1 MADLER
7 TLEVF
12 AKLTL
17 QNFTND
23 WVKSI
28 WDNDFTEIDP
38 LDLAVEGELED
49 NGYHTV
55 TFRILQTVFE
65 DWKSNKEGKD
75 GEGFWSVL
83 VENDISHKSLI
94 ALFAYL
100 MEIGNKKTSGST
112 KKEAGIL
119 SASCYI
125 KMLSIPG
132 SIAFKV
138 FHPVLYEKAV
148 DIIKTI
154 NTLGAG
160 SKRKRSV
167 SPAPS
172 QKGKRG
178 RGNKTRNQDPTLNLQ
193 DFGSD
198 DDESIEELAPQEI
211 SGFRKLLEALLK
223 DLISL
228 LETTSLRQSESSAYH
243 TVQILAT
250 LTRQDT
256 DTYDGKFD
264 QGTIQRLSLPGL
276 AYRGLSLL
284 CKPLHG
290 HVGSLVN
297 ATCKYLLPNLLM
309 LIGDNKVA
317 AASVPKHI
325 QVTKDHAM
333 YFISSLLKTEER
345 SVNTVKT
352 LLQHMCTKVP
362 DKAEYRGKVA
372 QSVVTIL
379 QELPNTAY
387 GHMVEWFYKL
397 SKHSKINNRA
407 FAMEVVLSL
416 LSTPERQPDEHRTPE
431 TAVFIKHTSL
441 LGILLARCSDAAPT
455 VRTRAISSFST
466 CFLSKDRVIK
476 ETLQDIVTPRSR
488 LREHAPPHLIPTP
501 AMDVRTQSA
510 TDDNNTTNNAEK
522 TAENIQG
529 PAVEDQTPMN
539 ANQPP
544 GPGKTPFHGVY
555 LTPFNPN
562 MPDDDGVT
570 SMFRRRAKD
579 PKVNVRKA
587 ALHALENIIRFQC
600 PDYSRQD
607 LDVLVERCRD
617 PALSVRKQSMQ
628 SLTDLLLDFPTEKP
642 LQKSWLEGVMPL
654 VIDRE
659 TTLQEKC
666 MDQLEEIILHNI
678 VPLKRMTNESH
689 RLAWD
694 VLNIM
699 TRSESVDLRKYLQK
713 ACRHWSRQ
721 GKIKATLISNL
732 QTHVNTD
739 NNEVA
744 WMLLAELAPAVP
756 KMCHG
761 FVIEYWEQQAHTS
774 DETDYSTLQRVLS
787 VMACSAKFFPEDK
800 RDRLI
805 DYLRNRLLQFNSPP
819 ELISITIET
828 LSKLCE
834 SKAEA
839 TNKRS
844 EKDAWCVD
852 LLKAC
857 DTYLSHVI
865 LEEYVDPINEDMVV
879 RHLFTLGEIAQICPA
894 KTPKRIFLIVQS
906 MIAAPCISAPA
917 SHGSVNISSGSTE
930 SSENSEKTTRASS
943 RASTRTS
950 TGSVGSTED
959 HTDLTQ
965 KTQLRFSQQTQGF
978 SQIQLTQA
986 FSQFQGS
993 KMSNR
998 IRAFAFIALGKLCL
1012 QNPDLAKKCVAAL
1025 ARELET
1031 CKDPTI
1037 RNNVVIIMCDLCVRY
1052 TTTADRYVS
1061 NIAACLKDESPLV
1074 RKQTLTLF
1082 TRLLQE
1088 DFLKWKGVLFFRFIM
1103 TLLDSNKEIA
1113 DFAEFCLVHL
1123 LMQRHPTMFFQH
1135 FLECIFHFNAYEDH
1149 ATFNK
1154 FPQNEKEKRM
1164 FCLNGDHNAS
1174 KRLKLYLFMLE
1185 YMTDEHRFQMT
1196 AKMAQEILGGVVD
1209 GIIPLNDKS
1218 SVLLKD
1224 TLAILSSKEIKL
1236 SSLRAKPQDEMA
1248 GDDEERAA
1256 VVMAVAKKTLITQV
1270 VKKNVIENIVPI
1282 VVSLKHML
1290 EQQRSP
1296 VLKDLMMYLR
1306 ELLKDYKNEVQE
1318 ILSADK
1324 QLATEIEFDLR
1335 KFEEQE
1341 EETERQRNATIV
1353 QATSHPGSP
1362 QVSSKPTTPSGSKPG
1377 TPSSSKLCSP
1387 RLPIHGGSPRLE
1399 NHKGSPRPGSSTR
1412 KVQKGGSKQVSD
1424 HDGSVMGP
1432 PAVQVTG
1439 ATPMKTPAREAS
1451 LSTLAILNSARKAFE
1466 RAQNIHDSL
1475 SKSSTEEPASA
1486 EALTFESPA
1495 LKKSSKRKSI
1505 LKEKKKSHD
1514 DEEEDESPH
1523 LGVRFAEGVK
1533 DKATPPRALRGNRAI
1548 STPSAFYHDDGVLN
1562 NITFHADQNVTLIPP
1577 SPIPT
1582 CMPIRVFGDA
1592 SDENATPGTPQKVAQ
1607 GSKDTVYMFSP
1618 DKPLPRPRKWNIKSP
1633 APSRGVVKKESSE
1646 NEDPSDENEAAENTE
1661 KTNKQQTKPRSKT
1674 RRSARLSK
1682 S

>member
-1 MADLER
+1 MAFALD
-7 TLEVF
+7 VF
-12 AKLTL
+12 RSDDKLLTL
-17 QNFTND
+17 IESNIA
-23 WVKSI
+23 WS
-28 WDNDFTEIDP
+28 
-38 LDLAVEGELED
+38 L
-49 NGYHTV
+49 V
-55 TFRILQTVFE
+55 TCKWCLGTDVALLM
-65 DWKSNKEGKD
+65 KY
-75 GEGFWSVL
+75 
-83 VENDISHKSLI
+83 I
-94 ALFAYL
+94 AWF
-100 MEIGNKKTSGST
+100 
-112 KKEAGIL
+112 L
-119 SASCYI
+119 S
-125 KMLSIPG
+125 
-132 SIAFKV
+132 
-138 FHPVLYEKAV
+138 PVL
-148 DIIKTI
+148 
-154 NTLGAG
+154 
-160 SKRKRSV
+160 
-167 SPAPS
+167 
-172 QKGKRG
+172 
-178 RGNKTRNQDPTLNLQ
+178 
-193 DFGSD
+193 F
-198 DDESIEELAPQEI
+198 
-211 SGFRKLLEALLK
+211 
-223 DLISL
+223 
-228 LETTSLRQSESSAYH
+228 
-243 TVQILAT
+243 
-250 LTRQDT
+250 
-256 DTYDGKFD
+256 
-264 QGTIQRLSLPGL
+264 
-276 AYRGLSLL
+276 
-284 CKPLHG
+284 
-290 HVGSLVN
+290 
-297 ATCKYLLPNLLM
+297 
-309 LIGDNKVA
+309 
-317 AASVPKHI
+317 
-325 QVTKDHAM
+325 
-333 YFISSLLKTEER
+333 SSLLKTEER

-387 GHMVEWFYKL
+387 GHI
-397 SKHSKINNRA
+397 S
-407 FAMEVVLSL
+407 
-416 LSTPERQPDEHRTPE
+416 
-431 TAVFIKHTSL
+431 
-441 LGILLARCSDAAPT
+441 

-488 LREHAPPHLIPTP
+488 LREHAPPHLIQTP
-501 AMDVRTQSA
+501 AMDVRTQST

-522 TAENIQG
+522 TAENVNG
-529 PAVEDQTPMN
+529 LAVKDQTPMN

-544 GPGKTPFHGVY
+544 APGKTPFHGVY

-678 VPLKRMTNESH
+678 VPLKRMSNESH

-732 QTHVNTD
+732 QTHVNTE

-787 VMACSAKFFPEDK
+787 VMACSAKFFPDDK

-906 MIAAPCISAPA
+906 MIAAPCISTPA

-930 SSENSEKTTRASS
+930 SAESSEKTTRASS

-950 TGSVGSTED
+950 TGSMGSTED

-1154 FPQNEKEKRM
+1154 FPQNEKEKKM
-1164 FCLNGDHNAS
+1164 FCLKGDHNAS

-1209 GIIPLNDKS
+1209 GIIPLNEKS

-1290 EQQRSP
+1290 EQQRST

-1318 ILSADK
+1318 ILSADR

-1341 EETERQRNATIV
+1341 EETERQRNASIV
-1353 QATSHPGSP
+1353 QGTSQPGSP
-1362 QVSSKPTTPSGSKPG
+1362 QVSSKPTTPVGSKPG
-1377 TPSSSKLCSP
+1377 TPSSSKPCSP

-1399 NHKGSPRPGSSTR
+1399 NHKGSPRPGSSSR
-1412 KVQKGGSKQVSD
+1412 KGQKGGSNKGSD
-1424 HDGSVMGP
+1424 NDSSVMGP
-1432 PAVQVTG
+1432 PAVQVTD
-1439 ATPMKTPAREAS
+1439 ATPMKTP
-1451 LSTLAILNSARKAFE
+1451 ARKAFE

-1475 SKSSTEEPASA
+1475 SKSSNEEPASA
-1486 EALTFESPA
+1486 EALTFESPS
-1495 LKKSSKRKSI
+1495 LKKTSKRKSI
-1505 LKEKKKSHD
+1505 LKEKKKSND

-1548 STPSAFYHDDGVLN
+1548 STPSGVLN

-1592 SDENATPGTPQKVAQ
+1592 SDENATPGTPQKGAQ

-1618 DKPLPRPRKWNIKSP
+1618 DKP
-1633 APSRGVVKKESSE
+1633 
-1646 NEDPSDENEAAENTE
+1646 
-1661 KTNKQQTKPRSKT
+1661 
-1674 RRSARLSK
+1674 
-1682 S
+1682 

>member
-1 MADLER
+1 MFKSESSV
-7 TLEVF
+7 TNKF
-12 AKLTL
+12 A
-17 QNFTND
+17 D

-55 TFRILQTVFE
+55 TFRILQTVFD

-317 AASVPKHI
+317 TASVPKHI
-325 QVTKDHAM
+325 QVTRDHAM

-387 GHMVEWFYKL
+387 EHM
-397 SKHSKINNRA
+397 
-407 FAMEVVLSL
+407 
-416 LSTPERQPDEHRTPE
+416 TPE

-488 LREHAPPHLIPTP
+488 LREHAPPHLIQTP
-501 AMDVRTQSA
+501 AMDVRTQST
-510 TDDNNTTNNAEK
+510 TDD
-522 TAENIQG
+522 
-529 PAVEDQTPMN
+529 
-539 ANQPP
+539 
-544 GPGKTPFHGVY
+544 
-555 LTPFNPN
+555 

-642 LQKSWLEGVMPL
+642 LQKMS
-654 VIDRE
+654 
-659 TTLQEKC
+659 
-666 MDQLEEIILHNI
+666 
-678 VPLKRMTNESH
+678 NESH

-787 VMACSAKFFPEDK
+787 VMACSAKFFPDDK

-805 DYLRNRLLQFNSPP
+805 VLKVDIRFTNQIMNITDYLRNRLLQFNSPP

-834 SKAEA
+834 
-839 TNKRS
+839 N
-844 EKDAWCVD
+844 
-852 LLKAC
+852 
-857 DTYLSHVI
+857 
-865 LEEYVDPINEDMVV
+865 VDPINEDMVV

-906 MIAAPCISAPA
+906 MIAAPCISTPA

-930 SSENSEKTTRASS
+930 SAENSEKTTRASS

-965 KTQLRFSQQTQGF
+965 KTHLRFSQQTQGF

-1031 CKDPTI
+1031 CKDLTI

-1135 FLECIFHFNAYEDH
+1135 FLECIFHFNALKDH

-1154 FPQNEKEKRM
+1154 FPQNEKEKKI
-1164 FCLNGDHNAS
+1164 

-1209 GIIPLNDKS
+1209 GIIPLNEKS

-1290 EQQRSP
+1290 EQQRST

-1318 ILSADK
+1318 ILSADR

-1341 EETERQRNATIV
+1341 EETERQRNASIV
-1353 QATSHPGSP
+1353 QGTSQPGSP
-1362 QVSSKPTTPSGSKPG
+1362 KVSSKPTTPVGSKPG
-1377 TPSSSKLCSP
+1377 TPSSSKPCSP

-1412 KVQKGGSKQVSD
+1412 KV
-1424 HDGSVMGP
+1424 
-1432 PAVQVTG
+1432 PAVQVTD

-1486 EALTFESPA
+1486 EALTFESPS
-1495 LKKSSKRKSI
+1495 LKKTSKRKSI
-1505 LKEKKKSHD
+1505 LKEKKKSND

-1548 STPSAFYHDDGVLN
+1548 STPS
-1562 NITFHADQNVTLIPP
+1562 
-1577 SPIPT
+1577 
-1582 CMPIRVFGDA
+1582 
-1592 SDENATPGTPQKVAQ
+1592 
-1607 GSKDTVYMFSP
+1607 GS
-1618 DKPLPRPRKWNIKSP
+1618 
-1633 APSRGVVKKESSE
+1633 SRGVVKKELSE
-1646 NEDPSDENEAAENTE
+1646 NEDPSDENEAAENIE
-1661 KTNKQQTKPRSKT
+1661 KTNKQYTKPRSKT